1 MARAPPFALARRAP
15 TLGVLMVVKVDIAN
29 VSKTYGGRDV
39 GDFVHALDDVS
50 MALQEGEFVSLL
62 GPSGCGKSTLLH
74 IVAGFEAASRGT
86 VRIDGRPVVG
96 PGADRGVVFQDYAL
110 FPWMTVIDN
119 VTFGLKLKG
128 IVPRECEQIGREF
141 IALVGLAGFERR
153 FPHQLSGG
161 MKQRCAL
168 ARSVA
173 NNPEVLLMD
182 EPLAAIDALTRNS
195 LQEEILKVCDARA
208 GRSRKSVIYVT
219 HSIEEAV
226 FLSDRI
232 VVMTPRPGRILE
244 VIPVPFD
251 RPRTDATRLAP
262 AFQRLSG
269 EIWGTLKS
277 YVGTREG
284 ALQ

>member
-1 MARAPPFALARRAP
+1 
-15 TLGVLMVVKVDIAN
+15 MVIKVDIAN
-29 VSKTYGGRDV
+29 VSKTYGDDDD
-39 GDFVHALDDVS
+39 DFVHALDDVS
-50 MALQEGEFVSLL
+50 IAVQEGEFVSLL

-74 IVAGFEAASRGT
+74 IVAGFEAASQGQ
-86 VRIDGRPVVG
+86 VSVNGKPIAG
-96 PGADRGVVFQDYAL
+96 PGADRGMVFQDYAL

-119 VTFGLKLKG
+119 VTFGLRLRG
-128 IVPRECEQIGREF
+128 MVARQCQE
-141 IALVGLAGFERR
+141 IAGEYITLVGLAGFENR

-161 MKQRCAL
+161 MRQRCAL

-173 NNPEVLLMD
+173 NNPDVLLMD
-182 EPLAAIDALTRNS
+182 EPLAAIDALTRNA

-208 GRSRKSVIYVT
+208 GRPRKSVIYVT

-251 RPRTDATRLAP
+251 RPRNDATRLAP
-262 AFQRLSG
+262 RFQQLAG

-277 YVGTREG
+277 YVRPREG
-284 ALQ
+284 ALP